1 MAYIYSKAAGL
12 KNQPVVGSHH
22 CVALVQAYAGAPATA
37 HWRQGAAVAGNTTLK
52 PGTAIATFVNGHY
65 PNQRHGNH
73 AAFYVRQGING
84 IVIVDQWKAANKSKI
99 SLRLIQSHGQDQ
111 RGNYLQVRDNAD
123 AFFVI
128 E

>member
-52 PGTAIATFVNGHY
+52 PGTAIATFVSGRHPGH
-65 PNQRHGNH
+65 GSH

-84 IVIVDQWKAANKSKI
+84 IVIVDQWKAASKSKI

>member
-1 MAYIYSKAAGL
+1 MAYIYSKAAAL

-22 CVALVQAYAGAPATA
+22 GVALVQEYAGAPTTA
-37 HWRQGAAVAGNTTLK
+37 HWRQGAAVAGNTALK
-52 PGTAIATFVNGHY
+52 PGTAIATFVGGRHSSHGH
-65 PNQRHGNH
+65 H

-84 IVIVDQWKAANKSKI
+84 IVIVDQWKAASKSKI

>member
-1 MAYIYSKAAGL
+1 MAYIYSQAAAL
-12 KNQPVVGSHH
+12 KNQPVVGNHH
-22 CVALVQAYAGAPATA
+22 CVALLQEYAGAPATA
-37 HWRQGAAVAGNTTLK
+37 HWRQGAAVAGNSRLK
-52 PGTAIATFVNGHY
+52 PGTAIATFAGG
-65 PNQRHGNH
+65 RHGSHGHH

-84 IVIVDQWKAANKSKI
+84 IIIADQWQAASKSKI
-99 SLRLIQSHGQDQ
+99 SVRLIQSKGTDQ

>member
-12 KNQPVVGSHH
+12 KNQPLAGNRH
-22 CVALVQAYAGAPATA
+22 CAALVQQYAGAPTSA

-52 PGTAIATFVNGHY
+52 PGTAIATFVDG
-65 PNQRHGNH
+65 RHPSHGYGSH
-73 AAFYVRQGING
+73 AAFYVRQGIHG
-84 IVIVDQWKAANKSKI
+84 IVIADQWKAASKSKI
-99 SLRLIQSHGQDQ
+99 SVRLIQSHGKDQ
-111 RGNYLQVRDNAD
+111 RGNYLQIRDNAD